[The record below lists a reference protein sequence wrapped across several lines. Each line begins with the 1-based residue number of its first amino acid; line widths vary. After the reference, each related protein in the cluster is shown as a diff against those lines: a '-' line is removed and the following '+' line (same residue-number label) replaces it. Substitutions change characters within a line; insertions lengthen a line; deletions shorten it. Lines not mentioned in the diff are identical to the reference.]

1 MQNEVGSRIPEKS
14 LFGLNQRSKAV
25 SLHAHLTENSI
36 AIALGNGKRGI
47 QYMVTGTGH
56 LLKFESIVWC
66 QVASRVLSALPSV
79 LQSLACVDLSL
90 LPMAEPAPEEEIP
103 RPVIE
108 PGVCGACLQK
118 FGDPDQD
125 SLATSLFFCH

>member
-1 MQNEVGSRIPEKS
+1 M
-14 LFGLNQRSKAV
+14 NQRSKAV

-36 AIALGNGKRGI
+36 AIALGSGKCGI
-47 QYMVTGTGH
+47 QSMVTGQ
-56 LLKFESIVWC
+56 LLKFEGIVWC
-66 QVASRVLSALPSV
+66 QVASRVLSALPCV
-79 LQSLACVDLSL
+79 LQSLACVDPSL

-103 RPVIE
+103 RPIIE